1 MTSRDLAS
9 RSNYY
14 YQMNPERDPE
24 KRISNPKP
32 RNQQQLSEHEIYCHQ
47 MGILFPHG
55 LNHPYE
61 VKKKSYLYGRKKEYR
76 SHSQQYWLVATA
88 TTLFFMLQIII
99 GAIQT
104 ALGAIKSPHLLVT
117 IFGVIATVIGGVLA
131 YLKSRGQPNRARQL
145 RNSLRKVVEEIEF
158 QEIQLRNPQL
168 KSTAEQ
174 AVDYI
179 NQLYEDARFQAETNY
194 PDFWST
200 AGTKA
205 TKPGSGASG
214 PASMTNPNSMSSHPN
229 QPAQGRQR
237 SSTGA
242 RPPSYHGGPLT
253 TTQNTASN
261 PRYTG
266 PAPPNLAAPTADE
279 GGTGLQA
286 PVSAAHIPSE
296 GGKPLNAP
304 YRGVHTSTR
313 GGRYMNEIV

>member
-1 MTSRDLAS
+1 MAFIDLAS

-14 YQMNPERDPE
+14 HQMDAGRDPE

-55 LNHPYE
+55 LNHPCE
-61 VKKKSYLYGRKKEYR
+61 VKRRSYLYERKKEYR
-76 SHSQQYWLVATA
+76 RHSLQYWLVASA

-158 QEIQLRNPQL
+158 QETQLRNPQITT
-168 KSTAEQ
+168 TAEM

-214 PASMTNPNSMSSHPN
+214 PASTVNPASSLPN
-229 QPAQGRQR
+229 QFTPGRHR
-237 SSTGA
+237 SSAGA
-242 RPPSYHGGPLT
+242 RPPSYHPAPPT
-253 TTQNTASN
+253 SAQNAAST
-261 PRYTG
+261 PRYAG
-266 PAPPNLAAPTADE
+266 PAPT
-279 GGTGLQA
+279 
-286 PVSAAHIPSE
+286 
-296 GGKPLNAP
+296 
-304 YRGVHTSTR
+304 
-313 GGRYMNEIV
+313 